1 MKRKF
6 KLTALL
12 STATAMLMLYGC
24 SKDQVKPANTAAD
37 QTVATLPT
45 THDGLHVYG
54 LLATPESEWSKMP
67 VYSDAQFALDHP
79 QLDAAKA
86 VATSITLYS
95 PAVRDQGQIGSCTG
109 FAGSEAYE
117 ITYNY
122 THGAP
127 PAIVSPNFLY
137 YEERVNIEGDK
148 ITADPGANMVNIGQA
163 LEKYGISSEAL
174 DPYPNPAAPTTKA
187 FKTAPTSAAISY
199 ALGYE
204 ASTATLI
211 NQGDTATVKKLL
223 RNNTAV
229 YFGFNV
235 YDNTKTYAY
244 FENLNTT
251 SYTYNPLTASGALAK
266 GVSLLG
272 GHANVIIGFNDA
284 QKAFWVE
291 NSWATSWGD
300 KGYYWLPYSVF
311 QSSKIVPSGNAYYMA
326 VK

>member
-1 MKRKF
+1 MKKN
-6 KLTALL
+6 LNLAALL
-12 STATAMLMLYGC
+12 VAMAGVVMVSGC
-24 SKDQVKPANTAAD
+24 SKNQVKPANNATTQQVAA
-37 QTVATLPT
+37 LPS

-67 VYSDAQFALDHP
+67 VYN
-79 QLDAAKA
+79 DAAFNLTHQID
-86 VATSITLYS
+86 ATGAGSTSAMLVN

-109 FAGSEAYE
+109 FAGTEAYE

-122 THGAP
+122 THGAF
-127 PAIVSPNFLY
+127 PAIMSPNFLY
-137 YEERVNIEGDK
+137 YMERVKIEGY
-148 ITADPGANMVNIGQA
+148 TAKQDPGANMVNIGQA
-163 LEKYGISSEAL
+163 LETYGISTEAL
-174 DPYPNPAAPTTKA
+174 DPYPSPAAPSTKA
-187 FKTAPTSAAISY
+187 FYTAPIAAAVSN
-199 ALGYE
+199 ALGFE

-223 RNNTAV
+223 RNNTCV

-235 YDNTKTYAY
+235 YDNTKTYQY

-251 SYTYNPLTASGALAK
+251 SYTYNPLTSSGTLAK

-291 NSWATSWGD
+291 NSWSTSWGD
-300 KGYYWLPYSVF
+300 KGFYWLPYSVF
-311 QSSKIVPSGNAYYMA
+311 QSTKIVPAGNAYYMA